1 MVSSQSPF
9 PHLSRP
15 QSLESSSL
23 PPIFPRVPSSPLVT
37 SLRPYL
43 IPSSTATQDRPQSQP
58 PQSLAHTF
66 HRTGVVPPSTSSF
79 EFPISNFVFS
89 TASASPLSAT
99 LTNNPQLHENK
110 ATLSSAFATL
120 TRRVKPNSFVCHSYK
135 KHRGVGYPSLADP
148 ASLRS
153 RCFAPPNGFTPR
165 FLSAHSSLFSL
176 FDGKRE
182 KLIPLLSCSSALFK
196 KERCDNSFPINSFH
210 TLWQNTGGGTTSSAL
225 SSRETIPRLLRF
237 LTIAPSSA
245 KPCVSLPRSAVPRG
259 VR

>member
-23 PPIFPRVPSSPLVT
+23 PPIFARVPGSPLVT

-99 LTNNPQLHENK
+99 LADNPQLHENK
-110 ATLSSAFATL
+110 ATLSLAFATL
-120 TRRVKPNSFVCHSYK
+120 TRRVKPKSFVCHSYK

-148 ASLRS
+148 ASLSSRRFRYAQRRS
-153 RCFAPPNGFTPR
+153 FTP
-165 FLSAHSSLFSL
+165 SAFGEGQSFSPHAFTSQSS
-176 FDGKRE
+176 GY
-182 KLIPLLSCSSALFK
+182 P
-196 KERCDNSFPINSFH
+196 
-210 TLWQNTGGGTTSSAL
+210 GGGCWKHFLGT
-225 SSRETIPRLLRF
+225 PRLLCKNRP
-237 LTIAPSSA
+237 ASEPG
-245 KPCVSLPRSAVPRG
+245 PCRAGAHLLRG